1 MNKIINMAF
10 NDLFFVNMVIL
21 FLFNKKFVTKAKN
34 IKYGRLALMDKKML
48 LMLILFLSTN
58 IFSKLVSIQNQI
70 EKKRSIYI

>member
-58 IFSKLVSIQNQI
+58 IFSKLVSMHI
-70 EKKRSIYI
+70 

>member
-48 LMLILFLSTN
+48 LMLILFLSIN

>member
-48 LMLILFLSTN
+48 LMLILFLSIN
-58 IFSKLVSIQNQI
+58 ILLKLVSIQNQI